1 MIKEALQY
9 IVSLSEP
16 NIETICGQKYSDKQL
31 NRITLP
37 NCKALETASLSSVAD
52 YIKSD
57 IDLSFRGN
65 RSEGDA
71 LLIHIESPRV
81 VRIMTFIDSE
91 EASRQ
96 ELLKATAEVSNFR
109 FGEIYNRETFNIMLQ
124 TQFQETDNL
133 IELIKLISTLEENQG
148 VNVADDG
155 ISQKVVAKTG
165 IAKLGNVEI
174 KNPIALKPYRTFS
187 EIDQPT
193 GLYVFRI
200 HEGMKMSLHEA
211 DGGLWKTTAMESI
224 ENYLSMRLEDEAEY
238 YRIIR

>member
-16 NIETICGQKYSDKQL
+16 NIHVFSGQQYSDKQL
-31 NRITLP
+31 TRITLP
-37 NCKALETASLSSVAD
+37 SCMTLETSSLSSVAE

-57 IDLSFRGN
+57 VDCGFRSD

-81 VRIMTFIDSE
+81 VRIMTFIDQE

-96 ELLKATAEVSNFR
+96 ELLKATAEVSTFR
-109 FGEIYNRETFNIMLQ
+109 FGEVYNREIFNIMLQ
-124 TQFQETDNL
+124 TQFQLTDNL
-133 IELIKLISTLEENQG
+133 IELTKIVSNVEEKES
-148 VNVADDG
+148 VKVADDG

-165 IAKLGNVEI
+165 TARLENVEVR
-174 KNPIALKPYRTFS
+174 NPIALKPFRTFT

-200 HEGMKMSLHEA
+200 HDGMKMSLHEA
-211 DGGLWKTTAMESI
+211 DGGLWKTAAMTSI
-224 ENYLSMRLEDEAEY
+224 EEYLNSQLAGNEEY